1 MYLDTDIV
9 LALIKKKDWLKQT
22 IKIEKIKKPKTSA
35 LVIIEAELILSREYG
50 REYVFSVLGK
60 TKKII
65 PGIRILPLEEK
76 IIEKSIELMKNYQ
89 NLNIFDSMHAAFSI
103 LKNET
108 IISTDDVFRKIKE
121 VKCIDPREL

>member
-50 REYVFSVLGK
+50 REYVFSVLGE
-60 TKKII
+60 TKRII